1 MTDRPAA
8 LEAAVAPTARVLARR
23 AAAKRK
29 RQQMDKDARN
39 TARRGERRRRRAR
52 DAAAQAEASR
62 LAGGFVG
69 WPGLPNWDAL
79 GAAASSVVAAI
90 SNSPPAV
97 ASAVAA
103 AIAVSAE
110 WSGMD
115 HCAGDTEMMACEA
128 SGVSPFDRAP
138 QDL

>member
-1 MTDRPAA
+1 MRALRLRVWGGAREEMMTDRPAA
-8 LEAAVAPTARVLARR
+8 LEVAAAPTARVLARR

-69 WPGLPNWDAL
+69 WPVQGS
-79 GAAASSVVAAI
+79 GSI
-90 SNSPPAV
+90 RRNSGGGFKWMV
-97 ASAVAA
+97 GS
-103 AIAVSAE
+103 
-110 WSGMD
+110 
-115 HCAGDTEMMACEA
+115 
-128 SGVSPFDRAP
+128 R
-138 QDL
+138 